1 MPAAPAKLSVCFS
14 HVHMYCNALR
24 EPEEYR
30 RLEDKLNDF
39 SKMST
44 AGGAGTTDLKAGR
57 EAWLGL
63 QAKHGDP
70 VAKVSTPEDYSPIGQ
85 DIVEQLLVGLGWRV
99 TGCHLGT
106 STRSLILTSADAGGV
121 KFAITA
127 HNTQTLNELASVAGA
142 EDDPESKRPRQV
154 EQEPFDHFDTRH
166 LKRYAEYHKGRQGV
180 AVLGFLVS
188 AGGIDMIRA
197 RYAELHP
204 KLIMPGSPSSYPGAK
219 VLEVFAYYTGEKLE
233 TDADTGTML
242 RFIEVL
248 EEESAASD
256 VWVLPGIKRI
266 SAVFDGISQ
275 PAYCDHW
282 VSNVFSRTGFLDTLN
297 DTLGFTPKVDFNAGV
312 VAAGEAQIEST
323 VTGNDPRKLIGD
335 KATALKDQS
344 QVYLPINNALSDV
357 GHVHVFLKEL
367 GQGIQHVA
375 SRVEDLSSLI
385 QRANDY
391 RKMTGAGLSFLQ
403 IPRSYYGYITAKK
416 LSQDAGISE
425 DAAERCLSHLKEAGI
440 VDARSTVDLDVTRE
454 RVMAALPT
462 CLPAVVADCVLR
474 ARYGNLHALLKNH
487 ASEETYLRIVR
498 NNNSV
503 LRARYGNLHALLKNH
518 ASEETYLRIVRNNI
532 LVDIQGEDLL
542 LQIFTSKVLQQSDG
556 QEAPFLEFIERVCSE
571 CKNPSTGCP
580 QAIKPGCGGFG
591 IRNFLTLFLSIEVSK
606 AAASR
611 SDAERRGD
619 ARMVEVEG
627 KRVDAFTAQL
637 DESNPILTTISDA
650 MTAEGAARDSGDT
663 TAAQH
668 WANEKAKGNEAL
680 QEVSSKYKELMRKL
694 REEVSASAA

>member
-1 MPAAPAKLSVCFS
+1 
-14 HVHMYCNALR
+14 MYCNTLR
-24 EPEEYR
+24 TPEEYR

-39 SKMST
+39 SKVRT
-44 AGGAGTTDLKAGR
+44 AGGAGAADLKAGR

-70 VAKVSTPEDYSPIGQ
+70 VAKLSTPEDYSPIGQ

-99 TGCHLGT
+99 TGSHLGT
-106 STRSLILTSADAGGV
+106 STKSLILTSVDAGGV

-127 HNTQTLNELASVAGA
+127 RNTQTLDEFFAAAGA
-142 EDDPESKRPRQV
+142 EGEPGAKRLRQD
-154 EQEPFDHFDTRH
+154 ELEPFDHFDAKH
-166 LKRYAEYHKGRQGV
+166 LERFAKYHKGRQGV

-188 AGGIDMIRA
+188 AGGVAMIREK
-197 RYAELHP
+197 YAELHP
-204 KLIMPGSPSSYPGAK
+204 KLIMPGSPCSYPGAK

-248 EEESAASD
+248 EQDSAASD
-256 VWVLPGIKRI
+256 MWVLPGISRI

-282 VSNVFSRTGFLDTLN
+282 VSNVISRTGFLDTLN

-323 VTGNDPRKLIGD
+323 VTGNDPGTLIGD
-335 KATALKDQS
+335 KSTALKDQS
-344 QVYLPINNALSDV
+344 QIYLPINNALSDV
-357 GHVHVFLKEL
+357 GHVSVFLKEL

-403 IPRSYYGYITAKK
+403 IPRSYYGYVTAKK
-416 LSQDAGISE
+416 LAQEAGITE
-425 DAAERCLSHLKEAGI
+425 DVAERCLSHLKEATI
-440 VDARSTVDLDVTRE
+440 VDARSTVDLDVTRD

-462 CLPAVVADCVLR
+462 GVPAVVADCVLR
-474 ARYGNLHALLKNH
+474 ARYGNLHALL
-487 ASEETYLRIVR
+487 R
-498 NNNSV
+498 
-503 LRARYGNLHALLKNH
+503 NH

-542 LQIFTSKVLQQSDG
+542 LQIFSSKVLQQSDG

-571 CKNPSTGCP
+571 CKDPSTGCP

-619 ARMVEVEG
+619 AKMVEIEG

-650 MTAEGAARDSGDT
+650 MTAEGAARQSGD
-663 TAAQH
+663 AKAEQR
-668 WANEKAKGNEAL
+668 WASEKVKGNEAL
-680 QEVSSKYKELMRKL
+680 QEVSSKYKEILKKL
-694 REEVSASAA
+694 REEATAVTA

>member
-39 SKMST
+39 SKIST
-44 AGGAGTTDLKAGR
+44 TGGAGTTDVKAGR

-63 QAKHGDP
+63 KVKHGEP
-70 VAKVSTPEDYSPIGQ
+70 VAKVSTPEEYSPIGQ

-99 TGCHLGT
+99 TGCHSGT
-106 STRSLILTSADAGGV
+106 TTKSLILTSADSGGV

-127 HNTQTLNELASVAGA
+127 HNTQTLNELAAVACA
-142 EDDPESKRPRQV
+142 EEEPEAKRSRQV
-154 EQEPFDHFDTRH
+154 DQEAFDHFDTRH
-166 LKRYAEYHKGRQGV
+166 LKRFAKYHKGRQGV

-498 NNNSV
+498 NN
-503 LRARYGNLHALLKNH
+503 
-518 ASEETYLRIVRNNI
+518 I